1 MLLVSGRDAAIH
13 GTRHNTTS
21 WWTCQT
27 EQCTQRAT
35 DTEPTVHRHTY
46 VHMLSTCVHRA
57 MAWCTR
63 AGRGWRAAETCSLV
77 ELGHACA
84 AVAAVGVRVI
94 VEEVITRGL
103 TSACALLEALR
114 EGMPCALA
122 AAATACRLPSPA
134 AAADAKRHAALAHS
148 STVSHCDSEIC
159 LERRLQ
165 PARRS

>member
-1 MLLVSGRDAAIH
+1 
-13 GTRHNTTS
+13 
-21 WWTCQT
+21 
-27 EQCTQRAT
+27 
-35 DTEPTVHRHTY
+35 
-46 VHMLSTCVHRA
+46 MLSTCVHRA
-57 MAWCTR
+57 MALCTR
-63 AGRGWRAAETCSLV
+63 AGRGLCAAETCSLV

-103 TSACALLEALR
+103 TSACALLEASR
-114 EGMPCALA
+114 EGMPCTLA